1 MPINSSH
8 EFSADEITQ
17 IEAAGLTLA
26 EVRKFLSD
34 FSVDSVENNAA
45 ELELDTAIG
54 GALKAKAEGKLIL
67 ESYLDN
73 EVSDAEAKPQEKSTD
88 GGEATE

>member
-73 EVSDAEAKPQEKSTD
+73 EVSDAEARPSEVLPSSGTTTD
-88 GGEATE
+88 